1 VGCESLAQRLL
12 SGEGP
17 VANAETN
24 AESLPI
30 NVRVEPFESGIPQS
44 APETGYTPSFDF
56 ASLEDLE
63 QKLAP
68 ESATGNSQTSAF
80 EIAGM
85 TFAPNG
91 DLLGLVSVP
100 RDQVQRPEQVGVVVY
115 EERLE
120 AVPSERP
127 GPGARRSLR
136 PFRGADSA
144 SDRPCPGGFSPNGT
158 PGCVRKEGRHQPLLH
173 PCMRGSS
180 LEGSCREGGRET
192 RDSKVLPA
200 SGEGCGPS
208 GCEGILGTSVR

>member
-1 VGCESLAQRLL
+1 VGCEPLAQRLL
-12 SGEGP
+12 GGEGP
-17 VANAETN
+17 VGNAETN

-44 APETGYTPSFDF
+44 APETGYTLSFDF

-120 AVPSERP
+120 AVPSDRP

-144 SDRPCPGGFSPNGT
+144 SDRPVPWWLQPERYAGLRP
-158 PGCVRKEGRHQPLLH
+158 KEGRHQPLQH

-180 LEGSCREGGRET
+180 LEGSCGEGGREAS
-192 RDSKVLPA
+192 DSKVLPA
-200 SGEGCGPS
+200 FGEGRGPS
-208 GCEGILGTSVR
+208 GCEGILGTSGR